1 MEMRMAQL
9 EASAEIGAAAEAVWA
24 LLSDFGA
31 IQRWWPRGGTVEI
44 ERVENEGTG
53 VGMIRHIYNKGAVEC
68 VSERLE
74 LLDPAS
80 KSLTLS
86 IVGARPG
93 GITAY
98 IATSTVYAT
107 GAASCRIEH
116 RAQVSTVPGREQAV
130 ERFLRQAYDQ
140 MFRGLEQGAS
150 A

>member
-1 MEMRMAQL
+1 MRMAQL

-44 ERVENEGTG
+44 ERVENEGEG
-53 VGMIRHIYNKGAVEC
+53 VGMIRHIYNKGAAQC

-86 IVGARPG
+86 IVGTRPG

-107 GAASCRIEH
+107 GVASCRIEH
-116 RAQVSTVPGREQAV
+116 RAQVTTVPGREQAV